1 VTPRGLLVDYG
12 GVLTNQI
19 RDTVDAFLAGEDV
32 DPERYA
38 EAIRDWLGDGA
49 AADNPMHLLERG
61 HLPERDFERELAGRL
76 RRRDGSPIR
85 AEGLLERM
93 FAGTRREP
101 VMVTVVR
108 RAHDAGI
115 RTALLSN
122 SWSMSAYDRDAWE
135 QTFDAVVISGEVGMR
150 KPDREIYLHTAAQI
164 GLPAAA
170 CVFVDDL
177 AGNVRGAVAAGMV
190 GVHHVSASATVAEL
204 AALFGDALPL
214 AGLGVE

>member
-1 VTPRGLLVDYG
+1 VTPRGLVVDYG

-19 RDTVDAFLAGEDV
+19 RDTVDAFLAADGIDSEQ
-32 DPERYA
+32 YA
-38 EAIRDWLGDGA
+38 EAIGAWLGDDL

-61 HLPERDFERELAGRL
+61 HLAEPDFERELAARL
-76 RRRDGSPIR
+76 RRRDGT
-85 AEGLLERM
+85 AVEADGLLGRM

-101 VMVTVVR
+101 VMVTLVR
-108 RAHDAGI
+108 RAREAGI

-150 KPDREIYLHTAAQI
+150 KPDREIYVHTA
-164 GLPAAA
+164 GLLGLDPGE

-177 AGNVRGAVAAGMV
+177 AGNVYGAVAAGMV
-190 GVHHVSASATVAEL
+190 GVHHVSAAATVAEL
-204 AALFGDALPL
+204 AVLFGETLPV
-214 AGLGVE
+214 AGLGVG